1 MIVFYYNR
9 GSKFAGICLLDVT
22 MNLLHGQGLSSR
34 NCLICFYS
42 ELQIKFIDFHYSD
55 EHGDRPR
62 PLPPIPELKKATD
75 LSERKESPS
84 WDFDVSDIHTSFFFL
99 LNIDLFPLCVVSSSD

>member
-1 MIVFYYNR
+1 MDKV
-9 GSKFAGICLLDVT
+9 C
-22 MNLLHGQGLSSR
+22 SSR

-42 ELQIKFIDFHYSD
+42 ELQIKFSDFHYSD

-84 WDFDVSDIHTSFFFL
+84 WDFDVSDIHTSSFSKYWLMSFVCCFFIGF
-99 LNIDLFPLCVVSSSD
+99 DLPTKFVIVIVDYAL